1 MSFLI
6 GLSAGI
12 FGGLVGLGGGVLM
25 IPLMVGI
32 KKLGQHRA
40 HGTSLVALVFTG
52 IVGASTY
59 ALYNTVDVLA
69 AVLLAV
75 AALWPAR
82 CGAKYCNELP
92 ELKLKRVFG
101 VFLLFVSFFVLF
113 KQYLPSYPYTDM
125 SISKVL
131 ILLMTGVVTGFFSGL
146 MGVGGGALMIGGMV
160 LLAGFDQH
168 TAQGS
173 SLLAMIPGG
182 AVGAYTH
189 WRLGN
194 VETGFLKGLIPGI
207 IIGTYA
213 GGACAHLLPEFML
226 RMIFA
231 AVLIWTG
238 ILYMKVPLP
247 SCK

>member
-1 MSFLI
+1 MSFFI

-25 IPLMVGI
+25 VPLMVGI
-32 KKLGQHRA
+32 KKLGQHKA

-52 IVGASTY
+52 LVGASTY
-59 ALYNTVDVLA
+59 ALHNAVDAWA
-69 AVLLAV
+69 AALLSI

-82 CGAKYCNELP
+82 CGAKYCHELP
-92 ELKLKRVFG
+92 ELKLKRAFG
-101 VFLLFVSFFVLF
+101 VFLLFVSLF
-113 KQYLPSYPYTDM
+113 MLLKQYLPSYPYTDM
-125 SISKVL
+125 GVSKML
-131 ILLMTGVVTGFFSGL
+131 ILLITGAVTGFFSGL
-146 MGVGGGALMIGGMV
+146 MGVGGGPLMIVGMV

-173 SLLAMIPGG
+173 SLLAMVPGG

-194 VETGFLKGLIPGI
+194 VEAGLLKGLIPGI
-207 IIGTYA
+207 VVGTFA
-213 GGACAHLLPEFML
+213 GGSCAHLLPESAL
-226 RMIFA
+226 RIIFA

-238 ILYMKVPLP
+238 IRYLKVPVP
-247 SCK
+247 SCE

>member
-1 MSFLI
+1 MSIFI
-6 GLSAGI
+6 GLIAGI

-25 IPLMVGI
+25 IPLMVGV

-59 ALYNTVDVLA
+59 ALHNAVDIWA
-69 AVLLAV
+69 AILLSF

-82 CGAKYCNELP
+82 CGAKYCHELP
-92 ELKLKRVFG
+92 EQRLKRAFG
-101 VFLLFVSFFVLF
+101 IFLLFVSFFMLL
-113 KQYLPSYPYTDM
+113 KQYLPSHPYTDM
-125 SISKVL
+125 SVSKVL
-131 ILLMTGVVTGFFSGL
+131 ILLVTGVVTGFFSGL
-146 MGVGGGALMIGGMV
+146 MGVGGGPLMVGGMV

-173 SLLAMIPGG
+173 SLLAMVPGG

-194 VETGFLKGLIPGI
+194 VEASLLKGLIPGI
-207 IIGTYA
+207 IVGTYA
-213 GGACAHLLPEFML
+213 GGSCAHLLTEFML

-238 ILYMKVPLP
+238 ILYMKVPVP